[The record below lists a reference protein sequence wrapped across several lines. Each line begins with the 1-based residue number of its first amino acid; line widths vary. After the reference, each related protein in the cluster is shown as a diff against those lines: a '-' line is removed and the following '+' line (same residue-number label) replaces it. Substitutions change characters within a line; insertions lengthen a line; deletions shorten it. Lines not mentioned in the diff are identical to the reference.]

1 MILWSSVVTF
11 KNNLWK
17 TEYERRMIELV
28 NLEECVGYVVKV
40 NRRDD
45 TTLYGK
51 IRVRP
56 NDDYCPFI
64 LDLGNGSGVGYR
76 KNGRVMKDADELD
89 IIWIKKI
96 AKEDEEKTEMTYPNE
111 IEKTEGGT

>member
-1 MILWSSVVTF
+1 
-11 KNNLWK
+11 
-17 TEYERRMIELV
+17 MIELV

-51 IRVRP
+51 IEVVDGADRP
-56 NDDYCPFI
+56 FKF
-64 LDLGNGSGVGYR
+64 DLGSGCGVCYS
-76 KNGRVMKDADELD
+76 KNGRVMKKADELD

-96 AKEDEEKTEMTYPNE
+96 AKEVEE
-111 IEKTEGGT
+111 

>member
-1 MILWSSVVTF
+1 
-11 KNNLWK
+11 
-17 TEYERRMIELV
+17 MIELV

-56 NDDYCPFI
+56 NDVYCPFI
-64 LDLGNGSGVGYR
+64 LDLGDSRGVCYR
-76 KNGRVMKDADELD
+76 KCGRVVDKANELD

-96 AKEDEEKTEMTYPNE
+96 AKEGEEL
-111 IEKTEGGT
+111 

>member
-1 MILWSSVVTF
+1 
-11 KNNLWK
+11 
-17 TEYERRMIELV
+17 MIELV

-64 LDLGNGSGVGYR
+64 LDLGDGRGVCYR

-96 AKEDEEKTEMTYPNE
+96 AKEDED
-111 IEKTEGGT
+111 

>member
-1 MILWSSVVTF
+1 
-11 KNNLWK
+11 
-17 TEYERRMIELV
+17 MIELV

-45 TTLYGK
+45 TTRYGK

-56 NDDYCPFI
+56 NETYCPFVF
-64 LDLGNGSGVGYR
+64 DLGGGGGVCYR
-76 KNGRVMKDADELD
+76 KGGRVVDKANELD

-96 AKEDEEKTEMTYPNE
+96 AKEDEEL
-111 IEKTEGGT
+111 

>member
-1 MILWSSVVTF
+1 
-11 KNNLWK
+11 
-17 TEYERRMIELV
+17 MIELV

-51 IRVRP
+51 IKVIP
-56 NDDYCPFI
+56 NESYCPFVF
-64 LDLGNGSGVGYR
+64 DLGFGGGVCYR
-76 KNGRVMKDADELD
+76 KCGRVVDKANELD

-96 AKEDEEKTEMTYPNE
+96 AKELEND
-111 IEKTEGGT
+111 

>member
-1 MILWSSVVTF
+1 
-11 KNNLWK
+11 
-17 TEYERRMIELV
+17 MIELV

-51 IRVRP
+51 IRVSP
-56 NDDYCPFI
+56 NDEYCPFVF
-64 LDLGNGSGVGYR
+64 DLGSGSGVCYR
-76 KNGRVMKDADELD
+76 KYGRVVDKANELD

-96 AKEDEEKTEMTYPNE
+96 AKEDEFDD
-111 IEKTEGGT
+111 